1 MKQLLLEL
9 VNWFAPLDPGILSS
23 KSPLDDAVDAVEDAV
38 VSRQIHQLPSAQVI
52 PRNPS
57 PEGLPSEDAL
67 EEISRD
73 LFRTIGYPELARR
86 VIVRWNSRLQS
97 TAGRAHYSESKVD
110 LNPRLIEFGNE
121 EIDRTL
127 RHELAHLL
135 ARFRAGRYKIA
146 AHGKEW
152 KKACADLGLADEKRT
167 HNLPLPRRVV
177 QRKYAYCCPNCRLE
191 IKRVKPFRA
200 KVACLPCCRKFGKG
214 RYDDRFRLI
223 RK

>member
-9 VNWFAPLDPGILSS
+9 VNWIVPAPPTPRSS
-23 KSPLDDAVDAVEDAV
+23 QSPLDEVVDDAITP
-38 VSRQIHQLPSAQVI
+38 RQFSPLPSLVPKAI
-52 PRNPS
+52 SSNSR
-57 PEGLPSEDAL
+57 ELPSETTL
-67 EEISRD
+67 EAISKDLLRD
-73 LFRTIGYPELARR
+73 LGYHELAHR

-97 TAGRAHYSESKVD
+97 TAGRAHYAESKVE
-110 LNPRLIEFGNE
+110 LNPRLLPFGQE

-135 ARFRAGRYKIA
+135 ARFRAGRRKIA

-167 HNLPLPRRVV
+167 HNLPLPRREV
-177 QRKYAYCCPNCRLE
+177 QRKYAYRCPNCSLQ
-191 IKRVKPFRA
+191 IARVRPFRA

-214 RYDDRFRLI
+214 HYDDRFRLVRI
-223 RK
+223 